1 MNPNAFNFP
10 ATDFE
15 SAFANAL
22 NRDVLPVDAIPA
34 SGIPLTPTAGAVVGI
49 LTRRMDAGMNLSLP
63 DTDGRKGRSESE

>member
-22 NRDVLPVDAIPA
+22 NR
-34 SGIPLTPTAGAVVGI
+34 
-49 LTRRMDAGMNLSLP
+49 
-63 DTDGRKGRSESE
+63 